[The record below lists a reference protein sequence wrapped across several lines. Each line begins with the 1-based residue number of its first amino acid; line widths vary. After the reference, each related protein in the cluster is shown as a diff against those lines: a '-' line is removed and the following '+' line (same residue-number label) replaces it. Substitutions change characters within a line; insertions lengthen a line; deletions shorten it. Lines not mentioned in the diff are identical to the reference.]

1 MKEHAMSGLHE
12 RVEIVFK
19 TQIGH
24 EAEDE
29 REEANR
35 LGHLVVGHQLLR
47 LRTHHSTLLTI
58 RGRTKDHKR
67 RTDDVH
73 IQSPLFLWKSGRHF
87 DFKYITDF
95 VVSQHILSNKTDAA
109 RLGKPALRTYFVA
122 DYGYCLVRERFV
134 VDVIDRSSDM
144 VHYAVIATPET
155 KQISARFIVMGRDML
170 NGTNRLYPEKSAFT
184 T

>member
-1 MKEHAMSGLHE
+1 MGGLHE

-19 TQIGH
+19 TQVGH
-24 EAEDE
+24 EAADE
-29 REEANR
+29 REEAKG

-47 LRTHHSTLLTI
+47 LGTHHSTLLI
-58 RGRTKDHKR
+58 IKRRTKNHKG

-73 IQSPLFLWKSGRHF
+73 IQSPVILWKSGRRF
-87 DFKYITDF
+87 YFKHITDF
-95 VVSQHILSNKTDAA
+95 VVSQHILSNKTDTA

-122 DYGYCLVRERFV
+122 DYGYCFVRERFV
-134 VDVIDRSSDM
+134 VNVIDQSGDM
-144 VHYAVIATPET
+144 VHYAIIATPGT